1 MMQALTQLINFLAEI
16 VVPVRGE
23 AAAGEAAMGNAQRKF
38 HSKGGGSKAEDG
50 ETQKQKE
57 PTESRL
63 KKGTAEKKS
72 QKHLPDRE
80 GEVNGYLHSDQK
92 SESPEAEK
100 VSTSHGAGSQSAGG
114 GRSTSLPP
122 TAAKLKSEGNELFK
136 SGQFGEAVLKYS
148 EAIEYVIGLGGC
160 NTLCLRIGL
169 LFRLLKGT
177 TDELAYLWIFGR
189 SYCAV
194 NS

>member
-23 AAAGEAAMGNAQRKF
+23 AAAAEAVMGNAQRKF
-38 HSKGGGSKAEDG
+38 HSKGGGSKAADG

-57 PTESRL
+57 STESRL

-136 SGQFGEAVLKYS
+136 SGQFGEAALKYS

-160 NTLCLRIGL
+160 NTLCLHIG

-177 TDELAYLWIFGR
+177 TNELAYLWIFGR